1 MSRPVLE
8 VADIVRQHGDAFL
21 ARYGSTLSGRDF
33 LRVVNFSS
41 FLSNGL
47 PSAVFP

>member
-1 MSRPVLE
+1 MKQRSVDLGIEGGGLDRGMTEEGPN
-8 VADIVRQHGDAFL
+8 
-21 ARYGSTLSGRDF
+21 GRDF